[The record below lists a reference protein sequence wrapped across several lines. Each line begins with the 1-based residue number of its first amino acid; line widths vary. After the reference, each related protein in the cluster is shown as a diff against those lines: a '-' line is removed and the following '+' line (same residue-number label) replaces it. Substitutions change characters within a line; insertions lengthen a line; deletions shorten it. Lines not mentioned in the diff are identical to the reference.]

1 MTKEYCRERIS
12 ALNCCILIPTY
23 NNAQTL
29 EKVITEVSEYSG
41 NVMVVNDGSTDS
53 TNHILSRFDNIHVV
67 SYLKNRGKGFA
78 LRTGFEAARKK
89 GFDYVITIDSDG
101 QHFADDI
108 PVFVEKLETEKNAI
122 IIGARNMNQDSVPR
136 KSNFGNKFSNF
147 WFNINTGISLPDTQS
162 GYRLYPIKL
171 LEDINFITPKYEF
184 EVEVIV
190 RAAWKGIGVT
200 AVPVK
205 VYYPPAEVRISHFRP
220 VPDFSRVSVLNT
232 FLVLIALFYIKPRNF
247 FRELSI
253 KSFRTFIRQ
262 HFLNTTEPDSVK
274 IFSVMLGFF
283 MGIAP
288 FWGYQMLLCLAVAHI
303 LKLNKAISI
312 LAANISLPPVIP
324 FILYGSFVFGGM
336 FMEVPGTIDFSKEIT
351 LETVKAHGYQ
361 YLIGSF
367 SLALTASLISGLA
380 TFLLLKLFSRN

>member
-1 MTKEYCRERIS
+1 MTPEHCRERMN

-29 EKVITEVSEYSG
+29 EQVIKDVGEYAA
-41 NVMVVNDGSTDS
+41 NIIVVNDGSTDS
-53 TNHILSRFDNIHVV
+53 TNHILAKFDGIHVV
-67 SYLKNRGKGFA
+67 SYLNNRGKGFA

-89 GFDYVITIDSDG
+89 GYDYVITIDSDG

-108 PVFVEKLETEKNAI
+108 PVFVEKLETEKSSI
-122 IIGARNMNQDSVPR
+122 IIGARNMNQDSVPG

-147 WFNINTGISLPDTQS
+147 WFQFNTGISVPDTQS
-162 GYRLYPIKL
+162 GYRLYPVKL
-171 LEDINFITPKYEF
+171 LDCINFITPKYEF

-190 RAAWKGIGVT
+190 RAAWRGIGVI

-205 VYYPPAEVRISHFRP
+205 VYYPPAEERISHFRP

-232 FLVLIALFYIKPRNF
+232 FLVLIAVFYIKPRNF
-247 FRELSI
+247 FRGLG
-253 KSFRTFIRQ
+253 KKNFRTFFRE

-288 FWGYQMLLCLAVAHI
+288 FWGYQMLLCLAIAHI

-312 LAANISLPPVIP
+312 LTANISLPPVIP
-324 FILYGSFVFGGM
+324 FILYGSFMFGGM
-336 FMEVPGTIDFSKEIT
+336 FMDEPGTIDFSKEIT
-351 LETVKAHGYQ
+351 LETVKMHGYQ
-361 YLIGSF
+361 YLVGSF
-367 SLALTASLISGLA
+367 ALAFAAAGFSGIA
-380 TFLLLKLFSRN
+380 TFLLLKLFAKK

>member
-1 MTKEYCRERIS
+1 MNV
-12 ALNCCILIPTY
+12 LNCCILIPTY

-29 EKVITEVSEYSG
+29 LQVINDVAKYAD
-41 NVMVVNDGSTDS
+41 NIIVVNDGSTDA
-53 TNHILSRFDNIHVV
+53 TNHILAKFDSIYIV
-67 SYLKNRGKGFA
+67 SYLNNKGKGFA

-108 PVFVEKLETEKNAI
+108 PVFVEQLETEKNAI
-122 IIGARNMNQDSVPR
+122 IIGARNMNQESVPG

-147 WFNINTGISLPDTQS
+147 WFKFNTGITVPDTQS
-162 GYRLYPIKL
+162 GYRLYPVKL
-171 LEDINFITPKYEF
+171 LKGINFITPKYEF

-190 RAAWKGIGVT
+190 RAAWKGIGVL

-205 VYYPPAEVRISHFRP
+205 VYYPPAEERISHFRP

-232 FLVLIALFYIKPRNF
+232 FLVLIAVFYIKPRDF
-247 FRELSI
+247 FRRLGK
-253 KSFRTFIRQ
+253 KSFRTFFRE
-262 HFLNTTEPDSVK
+262 HFLNTAESDSVK
-274 IFSVMLGFF
+274 VFSVMLGFF

-288 FWGYQMLLCLAVAHI
+288 FWGYQMLLCLAIAHV

-324 FILYGSFVFGGM
+324 FILYGSFVFGGV
-336 FMEVPGTIDFSKEIT
+336 FVDTPGTIDFNKEIT
-351 LETVKAHGYQ
+351 LETVKQHGYQ

-367 SLALTASLISGLA
+367 ALAASAASFSGIA
-380 TFLLLKLFSRN
+380 TFLLLKLFSRK

>member
-1 MTKEYCRERIS
+1 MN

-29 EKVITEVSEYSG
+29 LQVINDVAKYAD
-41 NVMVVNDGSTDS
+41 NIIVVNDGSTDA
-53 TNHILSRFDNIHVV
+53 TNHILAKFDSIYIV
-67 SYLKNRGKGFA
+67 SYLNNKGKGFA

-108 PVFVEKLETEKNAI
+108 PVFVEQLETEKNAI
-122 IIGARNMNQDSVPR
+122 IIGARNMNQESVPG

-147 WFNINTGISLPDTQS
+147 WFKFNTGITVPDTQS
-162 GYRLYPIKL
+162 GYRLYPVKL
-171 LEDINFITPKYEF
+171 LKGINFITPKYEF

-190 RAAWKGIGVT
+190 RAAWKGIGVL

-205 VYYPPAEVRISHFRP
+205 VYYPPAEERISHFRP

-232 FLVLIALFYIKPRNF
+232 FLVLIAVFYIKPRDF
-247 FRELSI
+247 FRGLGK
-253 KSFRTFIRQ
+253 KSFRTFFRE
-262 HFLNTTEPDSVK
+262 HFLNTAESDSVK
-274 IFSVMLGFF
+274 VFSVMLGFF

-288 FWGYQMLLCLAVAHI
+288 FWGYQMLLCLAIAHV

-324 FILYGSFVFGGM
+324 FILYGSFVFGGV
-336 FMEVPGTIDFSKEIT
+336 FVDTPGTIDFNKEIT
-351 LETVKAHGYQ
+351 LETVKQHGYQ

-367 SLALTASLISGLA
+367 ALAASAASFSGIA
-380 TFLLLKLFSRN
+380 TFLLLKLFSRK

>member
-1 MTKEYCRERIS
+1 MTPEYCRERMN

-29 EKVITEVSEYSG
+29 LQVINDVAKYAD
-41 NVMVVNDGSTDS
+41 NIIVVNDGSTDA
-53 TNHILSRFDNIHVV
+53 TNHILAKFDSIYIV
-67 SYLKNRGKGFA
+67 SYLNNKGKGFA

-108 PVFVEKLETEKNAI
+108 PVFVEQLETEKNAI
-122 IIGARNMNQDSVPR
+122 IIGARNMNQESVPG

-147 WFNINTGISLPDTQS
+147 WFKFNTGITVPDTQS
-162 GYRLYPIKL
+162 GYRLYPVKL
-171 LEDINFITPKYEF
+171 LKGINFITPKYEF

-190 RAAWKGIGVT
+190 RAAWKGIGVL

-205 VYYPPAEVRISHFRP
+205 VYYPPAEERISHFRP

-232 FLVLIALFYIKPRNF
+232 FLVLIAVFYIKPRDF
-247 FRELSI
+247 FRGLGK
-253 KSFRTFIRQ
+253 KSFRTFFRE
-262 HFLNTTEPDSVK
+262 HFLNTAESDSVK
-274 IFSVMLGFF
+274 VFSVMLGFF

-288 FWGYQMLLCLAVAHI
+288 FWGYQMLLCLAIAHV

-324 FILYGSFVFGGM
+324 FILYGSFVFGGV
-336 FMEVPGTIDFSKEIT
+336 FVDTPGTIDFNKEIT
-351 LETVKAHGYQ
+351 LETVKQHGYQ

-367 SLALTASLISGLA
+367 ALAASAASFSGIA
-380 TFLLLKLFSRN
+380 TFLLLKLFSRK